1 MTTRIVLI
9 LQNDEPGTAGNGQTP
24 VTVRLMIREP
34 EGHAG
39 LGTFDCVGSEEVFT
53 ALNSGGDG
61 EVVAAAG
68 QRLFQALARES
79 LVKTILTTALQAHAP
94 ERWPLYLDV
103 TGAEAAQDLPWEAL
117 CTEAG
122 VFLSLTQWPVARMLA
137 STAPAAAD
145 RRLSPPLRL
154 AAVLSCLEVDP
165 RDEWTALRAAVESS
179 PIPVT
184 VLLFLSDTALRDQLN
199 DEHLPWL
206 TIRQVPLEYLDLQQE
221 ITNFEPHL
229 LHFLAHGDTAG
240 RPHLQVA
247 TAADVQAGIPVYIH
261 RLEAESIRHLVR
273 QPKEPP
279 WAVVLN
285 ACTTAAAVVESGA
298 RSLAAS
304 LVRDHGMQAVIGMR
318 EPVLSTDAAKFAG
331 AFYREL
337 FADIAA
343 GGELDWAAT
352 TVSARAELCRSPQDV
367 VPLSAARHRQWILPV
382 VTVRPAPFRM
392 KVTPATVSSEIDRL
406 LADFKATLL
415 ASLPATTP
423 AATVAAFQPAGTG
436 AALAAPAVNG

>member
-1 MTTRIVLI
+1 MNSRIVLI
-9 LQNDEPGTAGNGQTP
+9 LQNDEPRTTENGQTP

-34 EGHAG
+34 EGHPG
-39 LGTFDCVGSEEVFT
+39 IGTFDCVGNEEVFT
-53 ALNSGGDG
+53 ALSSGGDG
-61 EVVAAAG
+61 EVVAKAG
-68 QRLFQALARES
+68 QRLFQALAEES
-79 LVKTILTTALQAHAP
+79 LVKTVLTPALQAPAP
-94 ERWPLYLDV
+94 ERWPLYIDV
-103 TGAEAAQDLPWEAL
+103 TGAEASQDLPWEAL

-137 STAPAAAD
+137 STAPATAD

-165 RDEWTALRAAVESS
+165 RDEWTALRAAVATS
-179 PIPVT
+179 PIPVN
-184 VLLFLSDTALRDQLN
+184 VLLFLSDTALHDTLKEEQ
-199 DEHLPWL
+199 LPWL
-206 TIRQVPLEYLDLQQE
+206 TVRQVPLEYLVLQQE
-221 ITNFEPHL
+221 ITDFEPHL
-229 LHFLAHGDTAG
+229 LHFLAHGETAG
-240 RPHLQVA
+240 RPHIQVA
-247 TAADVQAGIPVYIH
+247 TPPDVMAGIPAYIH
-261 RLEAESIRHLVR
+261 RLEAESIRGLVR

-304 LVRDHGMQAVIGMR
+304 LVRDHGMEAVIGMR
-318 EPVLSTDAAKFAG
+318 EPVLSTDAATFAG

-367 VPLSAARHRQWILPV
+367 VSLSAARHRQWILPV
-382 VTVRPAPFRM
+382 VIVRPAAFHMR
-392 KVTPATVSSEIDRL
+392 VTPEAVSSEIDRL

-423 AATVAAFQPAGTG
+423 AATVAAFEPATTG
-436 AALAAPAVNG
+436 AAPGTPAANG